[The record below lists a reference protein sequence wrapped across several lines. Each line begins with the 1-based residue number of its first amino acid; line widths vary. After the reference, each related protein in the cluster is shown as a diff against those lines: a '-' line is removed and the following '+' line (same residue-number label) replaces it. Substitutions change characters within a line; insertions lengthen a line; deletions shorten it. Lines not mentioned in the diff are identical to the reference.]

1 MAKKELD
8 KLNPSVDDFA
18 ALLEES
24 MSKINLSEGNVIK
37 GRVTAIENDFVI
49 VDVGLKT
56 EGRIP
61 VREFK
66 SAAGPSVP
74 EQGDNVDVYLD
85 RVENSNGEA
94 VLSREKARRQESWN
108 NLEKLHAEGV
118 RVEGVIFGRVKGGF
132 TVDIEEVRAFLPGSL
147 VDVRPLRDTLHL
159 EGKPLE
165 FKVIKIFK

>member
-1 MAKKELD
+1 MTKNDLE

-24 MSKINLSEGNVIK
+24 LSKINLEEGKV
-37 GRVTAIENDFVI
+37 VTGKVSAIENDFVI

-66 SAAGPSVP
+66 SSAGTNLPST
-74 EQGDNVDVYLD
+74 GDSVDVYLD

-94 VLSREKARRQESWN
+94 VLSREKAKRQESWN
-108 NLEKLHAEGV
+108 NRDRGNCGTMHP
-118 RVEGVIFGRVKGGF
+118 
-132 TVDIEEVRAFLPGSL
+132 AFRRICTGT
-147 VDVRPLRDTLHL
+147 LRISTNSILSRCK
-159 EGKPLE
+159 E
-165 FKVIKIFK
+165 

>member
-24 MSKINLSEGNVIK
+24 MSKINLSEGTVIK
-37 GRVTAIENDFVI
+37 GKVTALENDFVI

-66 SAAGPSVP
+66 SASGQSIPNI
-74 EQGDNVDVYLD
+74 GDDVDVYLD
-85 RVENSNGEA
+85 RVENSNSPE
-94 VLSREKARRQESWN
+94 L
-108 NLEKLHAEGV
+108 
-118 RVEGVIFGRVKGGF
+118 FF
-132 TVDIEEVRAFLPGSL
+132 
-147 VDVRPLRDTLHL
+147 PL
-159 EGKPLE
+159 
-165 FKVIKIFK
+165 